1 MNISFKKQKGF
12 AGMAALLIILSIASF
27 GVIKYSEAMNK
38 KRIVDNTE
46 SFYNRVL
53 YYRKQF
59 HAYISDRY
67 QAGWGINTASIF
79 PTSFSA
85 LEGQYIPTCSTA
97 DNDNGLCMKYNQTP
111 WGDIPASAYRVVP
124 IPNAASPTHYR
135 AELVINLPDKNNQ
148 ALNFER
154 EITLQLF
161 AQTPNIV
168 LNDISNTLTLIID
181 RPDKAFAYDSLV
193 KRSGDDST
201 LTGDWDTGG
210 KFAITNVKD
219 VTLVASDGSQILLSN
234 KLSKAFDVRH
244 GEYVVKP
251 KCITGQSPKIIR
263 GIGEIDID
271 TRYYTINGG
280 TRTYIMSQTSTHW
293 RLGIAT
299 QVQRKSDNRNF
310 VSHGGRITGSS
321 SCE

>member
-1 MNISFKKQKGF
+1 MNISFKNQRGF
-12 AGMAALLIILSIASF
+12 AGIAALLIVLSVGSF

-53 YYRKQF
+53 YYREQF

-79 PTSFSA
+79 PTTFSA
-85 LEGQYIPTCSTA
+85 LEGQYIPACSTA

-111 WGDIPASAYRVVP
+111 WGDIPASAYSVVP

-135 AELVINLPDKNNQ
+135 AELVISLPDKNNQ

-168 LNDISNTLTLIID
+168 LNDATNTVTLIID
-181 RPDKAFAYDSLV
+181 RPDKAFAYDSLL

-201 LTGDWDTGG
+201 LLGDWDIGGNYALTNAKDYFIRNSDGTQKGVSGGLVEVFTATHGQWLPKPSCPTGSALVPS
-210 KFAITNVKD
+210 FAIKRTDNHSSY
-219 VTLVASDGSQILLSN
+219 TL
-234 KLSKAFDVRH
+234 
-244 GEYVVKP
+244 
-251 KCITGQSPKIIR
+251 TGMNNAYMLT
-263 GIGEIDID
+263 E
-271 TRYYTINGG
+271 T
-280 TRTYIMSQTSTHW
+280 
-293 RLGIAT
+293 AT
-299 QVQRKSDNRNF
+299 QIRVGLDVGAKAKSNGQGT
-310 VSHGGRITGSS
+310 VLHGGQVTVFFQ
-321 SCE
+321 CQ